1 MEHSME
7 PVALSGV
14 ELGVKVD
21 HHLAASTAAAEAAA
35 AAVEATAMIG
45 VKHEDHILY
54 LQFF

>member
-1 MEHSME
+1 ME